1 MSMRITG
8 LATGL
13 DVDQIIKDTMRPHRI
28 KIQQVQQNKEVLEIK
43 QTLYREIIKES
54 REFYNKYLDIT
65 KSDSILLSRNW
76 SSVNFTSSKDSVVT
90 AKGLGGAV
98 ADNYTIDVERLATTA
113 KATLSVGQ
121 YNSTSGTEKINVKI
135 GTADPITIDLSAV
148 NKDDNNAVT
157 NAINTELAGKGIK
170 ARYSTI
176 SQGIIFESTAMG
188 ENQKFEVSYGENG
201 TENTLGEAS
210 GTNLS
215 AKIINSAGHEYLV
228 PPGSSNRV
236 VVDGVE
242 FTFNGVTVD
251 EFGVST
257 GAAKLT
263 SSISAADIKD
273 KIVNFINDYNTLMEK
288 LNTLTSEKRNRNF
301 MPLTDDQKSEMSET
315 EITLWNA
322 KVKQGQLRRDSDL
335 IRIANSMKE
344 ATKSVFSGSVAF
356 LEKIGINPVADYAGT
371 KNGTFTIDEDKLTA
385 ALENNAEDVMKLF
398 TSTSTAASSTEKY
411 ANTGIAQRIKTIL
424 YNETVTS
431 QALLLQKV
439 GIEGSSSSITNE
451 LTKSIEKFERRMSDM
466 ETAFS
471 KREQLLYTKY
481 ASLETM
487 MNKLNSQQSYLL
499 SQLGMG

>member
-13 DVDQIIKDTMRPHRI
+13 DVDQIIKDTMKPHRI
-28 KIQQVQQNKEVLEIK
+28 KIQQVQQNKEILEIRQK
-43 QTLYREIIKES
+43 LYREVIKES

-76 SSVNFTSSKDSVVT
+76 SSVKFTSSKDSVVT

-98 ADNYTIDVERLATTA
+98 AENYTIDVERLATTA
-113 KATLSVGQ
+113 KTTLSQDIYQNEENKVIQ
-121 YNSTSGTEKINVKI
+121 VKI
-135 GTADPITIDLSAV
+135 SSETINISLDGL
-148 NKDDNNAVT
+148 DRNNNTTIT

-176 SQGIIFESTAMG
+176 SQGIIFESVAMG
-188 ENQKFEVSYGENG
+188 ENQKFEVFYGENG
-201 TENTLGEAS
+201 TENTLGEVS
-210 GTNLS
+210 GTDIL
-215 AKIINSAGHEYLV
+215 AKITNSAGNEYPV
-228 PPGSSNRV
+228 YGSSNRV

-242 FTFNGVTVD
+242 FTFNGLTVD
-251 EFGVST
+251 EFGGST
-257 GAAKLT
+257 GSAKLT
-263 SSISAADIKD
+263 SSIDATDIKD
-273 KIVNFINDYNTLMEK
+273 KLVNFINDYNTLMEK

-322 KVKQGQLRRDSDL
+322 KVQQGQLRRDSDL
-335 IRIANSMKE
+335 MRIANSMNE
-344 ATKSVFSGSVAF
+344 STKSVFSGSVAF
-356 LEKIGINPVADYAGT
+356 LEQIGINPVADYAGT

-385 ALENNAEDVMKLF
+385 ALENSAEDVMKLF
-398 TSTSTAASSTEKY
+398 TSTSTATASTEKY

-431 QALLLQKV
+431 QALLLQKA
-439 GIEGSSSSITNE
+439 GMEGSSTSITNE

-481 ASLETM
+481 ANLETM

-499 SQLGMG
+499 SQLGMN